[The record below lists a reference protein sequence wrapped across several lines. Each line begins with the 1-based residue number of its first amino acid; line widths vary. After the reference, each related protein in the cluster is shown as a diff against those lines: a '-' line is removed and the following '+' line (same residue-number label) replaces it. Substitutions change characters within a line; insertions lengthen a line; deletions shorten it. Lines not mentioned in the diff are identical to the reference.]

1 MQKTESCFAFGC
13 LLSAKMQTKVCR
25 KRMFFRKKQECAKKL
40 NILFDNRNDI
50 CRLKGFKSSGVVV
63 QLVRTPACHAGGREF
78 ESRPSRHFKSRK
90 FKDLRL
96 FLFPYFAPNPVS
108 TRFAGLRCRAKPV
121 FKPLAAERPHAQKP
135 PKLAFCWWFFQQFT
149 NKNPTGF

>member
-1 MQKTESCFAFGC
+1 MAEWIKVGC
-13 LLSAKMQTKVCR
+13 

-40 NILFDNRNDI
+40 NILFDKQNYI
-50 CRLKGFKSSGVVV
+50 CRLKSFKSSGVVV

-96 FLFPYFAPNPVS
+96 FLFLHFASNPVS
-108 TRFAGLRCRAKPV
+108 TLFAGLRCP
-121 FKPLAAERPHAQKP
+121 AEHPQTRY
-135 PKLAFCWWFFQQFT
+135 F
-149 NKNPTGF
+149 TGFAGVLIFNAKIENLQNVA